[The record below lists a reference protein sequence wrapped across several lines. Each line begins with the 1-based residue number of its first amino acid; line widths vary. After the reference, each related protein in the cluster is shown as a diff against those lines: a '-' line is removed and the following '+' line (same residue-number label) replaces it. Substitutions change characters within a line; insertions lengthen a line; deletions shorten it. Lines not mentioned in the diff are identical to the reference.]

1 MSRTPGPRPLL
12 RAVVA
17 LLTTLAGV
25 VAALGLAGPA
35 QAAAGRTYVAFGDSY
50 TSGLGMPEQRK
61 TPSGEPNCFRSAR
74 NYPSQVAQRLD
85 LGAERT
91 GGWADLSCSNATL
104 SGPAL
109 LSPVDLLGEVAL
121 AEKAGL
127 IGTRTRFVTFTGGGN
142 DRWDA
147 AGLGLFAGAI
157 ICLNDASCPASPS
170 PQTFGRPQS
179 VTAAAYAARARPAI
193 ERIRALA
200 PKAKI
205 ALVEYPEVLP
215 ADGPLCR
222 TDQLATTPAAPGAQA
237 YTRAATGALF
247 GAQRSA
253 AEALG
258 VTFVDT
264 TAATTGH
271 DICQEAAFR
280 WYARTGDTGAD
291 PVHPTVEAHTALAKV
306 VYAARPSVPKA
317 TVRAPSAL
325 RVGRTARIRTTNLVR
340 ASGYRARLV
349 RRMTVAGRV
358 RTCTA
363 PVGKRKR
370 TSGSATFSGRVPRT
384 LTCAGAPSARR
395 RPATPAGSYTLRV
408 CPENAKT
415 ACRSTGSE
423 VSRKVRVRR

>member
-1 MSRTPGPRPLL
+1 MMLPAGSRPLA
-12 RAVVA
+12 RAVLA
-17 LLTTLAGV
+17 LLAVLAAGTAL
-25 VAALGLAGPA
+25 AAPAG
-35 QAAAGRTYVAFGDSY
+35 AADGRTYVAFGDSY
-50 TSGLGMPEQRK
+50 TSGLGMPDQRK
-61 TPSGEPNCFRSAR
+61 TPSGEPNCFRSSR
-74 NYPSQVAQRLD
+74 NYPSKVAERLG

-91 GGWADLSCSNATL
+91 GGWADLSCSNATI

-109 LSPVDLLGEVAL
+109 LSPVDLLGEIAL
-121 AEKAGL
+121 AQKAGL
-127 IGTRTRFVTFTGGGN
+127 IGTKTKFVTFTGGGN
-142 DRWDA
+142 DRWDS

-157 ICLNDASCPASPS
+157 ICLNDANCPASPS

-179 VTAAAYAARARPAI
+179 VTPAAFVARARPAI
-193 ERIRALA
+193 DRIRALA
-200 PKAKI
+200 PSAKI

-215 ADGPLCR
+215 STGPLCR
-222 TDQLATTPAAPGAQA
+222 TDQLATTPAAPAAQA
-237 YTRAATGALF
+237 YTRAATAALF
-247 GAQRSA
+247 GAQRPA

-291 PVHPTVEAHTALAKV
+291 PVHPTEAAHTALAKA

-317 TVRAPSAL
+317 TLKVPSTV
-325 RVGRTARIRTTNLVR
+325 RVGRTATFRTTNLVR
-340 ASGYRARLV
+340 ASGYRARLI

-363 PVGKRKR
+363 PVGNGKP
-370 TSGSATFSGRVPRT
+370 TSGSATFTGRVPKT

-395 RPATPAGSYTLRV
+395 RPATPAGSYTVRV
-408 CPENAKT
+408 CPESSSG
-415 ACRSTGSE
+415 ACRSTGSTATD
-423 VSRKVRVRR
+423 RVRVRR

>member
-1 MSRTPGPRPLL
+1 MSPAPRSRLL
-12 RAVVA
+12 RRALVA
-17 LLTTLAGV
+17 TLA
-25 VAALGLAGPA
+25 ALASTAVLAGPA
-35 QAAAGRTYVAFGDSY
+35 DAAAGRTYVAFGDSY
-50 TSGLGMPEQRK
+50 TSGLGMPEQRR
-61 TPSGEPNCFRSAR
+61 TPAGEPNCFRSAR
-74 NYPSQVAQRLD
+74 NYPSQVARRMD
-85 LGAERT
+85 LGAERS

-104 SGPAL
+104 QGAAL

-157 ICLNDASCPASPS
+157 ICLNDAGCPASPS

-179 VTAAAYAARARPAI
+179 VTAAAYVARAKPAI
-193 ERIRALA
+193 DRIRALA

-215 ADGPLCR
+215 PDGPLCR

-237 YTRAATGALF
+237 YARAATNALF
-247 GAQRSA
+247 AAQRA
-253 AEALG
+253 AAAPLG
-258 VTFVDT
+258 VTYVDT

-271 DICQEAAFR
+271 DICQEARFR

-291 PVHPTVEAHTALAKV
+291 PVHPTVDAHAAIAKV

-317 TVRAPSAL
+317 TLRAPSSV
-325 RVGRTARIRTTNLVR
+325 RVGRTATLRTTNLVR
-340 ASGYRARLV
+340 ASGYRARLT

-363 PVGKRKR
+363 PVGRTKT
-370 TSGSATFSGRVPRT
+370 TSGSAKFSGRVPRT
-384 LTCAGAPSARR
+384 VTCAGAPRASRVR
-395 RPATPAGSYTLRV
+395 ATPAGRYTVRV
-408 CPENAKT
+408 CPESSSG
-415 ACRSTGSE
+415 ACRSTGST
-423 VSRKVRVRR
+423 VTDRVTVRR